1 MAGIYIHIPF
11 CKKACHYC
19 NFHFST
25 SLKSKDRMLDAISKE
40 IEFHKDYLEGELIET
55 IYFGGGTPSL
65 LENEEII
72 SIIER
77 IQQFHQVSPNAE
89 VTLEANPDDLTEAKV
104 KAFSE
109 TPINR
114 LSIGIQSFFDE
125 DLSFMNRAHDAKE
138 AINSILIAQSF
149 GFKDISIDLI
159 YGANTT
165 TDDMW
170 QKNLDTAFSLDIPH
184 ISSYCLTVEPDTALG
199 HFVKSG
205 KVKPMD
211 EQKAARQF
219 NMLMAAAQKHG
230 FEHYEI
236 SNFSKPNR
244 YSKHNTAY
252 WQGKKYLGIGPS
264 AHSFNGESRQW
275 NIANNAR
282 YMEFILQEGQPF
294 FEIEILSSQDRYNE
308 YVMTSL
314 RTKWGCNIHQIDALY
329 QDYFLEKSKA
339 FILRNHMI
347 RNGDFFQLT
356 AEGKFLADGIASEMF
371 WVE

>member
-1 MAGIYIHIPF
+1 
-11 CKKACHYC
+11 
-19 NFHFST
+19 
-25 SLKSKDRMLDAISKE
+25 MLDAIVQE
-40 IEFHKDYLEGELIET
+40 IEFHQDYLDGELIET

-65 LENEEII
+65 LEQEEVI
-72 SIIER
+72 SIVER
-77 IQQFHQVSPNAE
+77 IREFHQISPHAE
-89 VTLEANPDDLTEAKV
+89 ITLEANPDDLTAEKI
-104 KAFSE
+104 KAFSK

-114 LSIGIQSFFDE
+114 FSIGIQSFFDE
-125 DLSFMNRAHDAKE
+125 DLIFMNRAHNAKE
-138 AINSILIAQSF
+138 AIDSIRTAQSF
-149 GFKDISIDLI
+149 GFNDISMDLI

-165 TDDMW
+165 TDEMW
-170 QKNLDTAFSLDIPH
+170 QKNLDIAFSLDIPH

-264 AHSFNGESRQW
+264 AHSFNGKARQW
-275 NIANNAR
+275 NIANNAQ
-282 YMEFILQEGQPF
+282 YIKSILQEGKPF
-294 FEIEILSSQDRYNE
+294 FELETLTPQDRYNE
-308 YVMTSL
+308 YVMTAL
-314 RTKWGCNIHQIDALY
+314 RTQWGCDIRQIDARYL
-329 QDYFLEKSKA
+329 DYFLEKSKI
-339 FILRNHMI
+339 FMLRNHML

-356 AEGKFLADGIASEMF
+356 PEGKFLADGIAAEMF
-371 WVE
+371 WVEET